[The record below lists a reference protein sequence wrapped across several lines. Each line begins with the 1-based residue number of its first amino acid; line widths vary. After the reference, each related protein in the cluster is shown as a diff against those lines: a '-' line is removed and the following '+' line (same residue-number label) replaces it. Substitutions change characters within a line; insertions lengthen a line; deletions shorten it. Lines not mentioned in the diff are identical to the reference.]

1 MNSLKGS
8 VYQPHCRAYQ
18 LASLAQLFSLVQ
30 NGPFPAAGPT
40 TKWEQL
46 HESNKIQQR
55 GKQNMHIHHNKQLA
69 DFFFLIWSK
78 YVSDIL

>member
-1 MNSLKGS
+1 MRKKIKLDMNSLKGS

-40 TKWEQL
+40 TK
-46 HESNKIQQR
+46 
-55 GKQNMHIHHNKQLA
+55 
-69 DFFFLIWSK
+69 
-78 YVSDIL
+78 